1 MSRGAGNV
9 DRVSALPRADA
20 LNDKATELLR
30 TAIERWQSGDWAA
43 LCNLHVRATESHP
56 ERGTLLLLVAA
67 AQLQLGRTE
76 DARLLLDQAREAR
89 VTDELIGRVLVS
101 GAHNSL
107 ARAAALSGDR
117 AKAIEHIKQ
126 SIDLPLHEGDR
137 SEMSEA
143 RLRAQLQ
150 QLGFSERRM
159 ASWAGDVKDPSQP
172 LKIEQLSTIDLG
184 MAWAGNTI
192 NTVIF
197 RHHGIFTWGEYQ
209 YTAFYVDER
218 HLRVVRRE
226 LATDRIVTHDIEG
239 EYNLR
244 DAHNSISLGIDRDGR
259 LHICYDH
266 HATRLRYRRSL
277 HPESIEA
284 WTDELPMTGANED
297 RVTYPT
303 FILPRAGYPLTLL
316 YRDGVHNRGTA
327 RLKTYDESTNRWF
340 DRPIPILSGAEHK
353 PWTSNA
359 YWNHPAVGS
368 DGSLHL
374 SFVWR
379 TDTLGEQ
386 QLVNNINMGYAWSPD
401 NGVHWFTASGQPYR
415 LPITPTTAETIWPS
429 PPGNNLI
436 NQTGMALDSA
446 DRPHI
451 VFYANDSR
459 GIPQYQ
465 HLWFDGMEWLKET
478 FSCRQALFVLK
489 GGGTLQIPISR
500 PDVLI
505 DASDRAFSVCRA
517 DFTDQCLAIAA
528 LPCEPSGTNPHR
540 ASSWTPLWPLSLGY
554 AEPVIDRTRWKRDN
568 VLSLFVQQT
577 QQPDGDLAHIDTQT
591 GASIIDFR
599 LNPVDRTSATFPL
612 SS

>member
-1 MSRGAGNV
+1 MSRATGDM
-9 DRVSALPRADA
+9 DRALCLPRADA
-20 LNDKATELLR
+20 LSDSAEELHR
-30 TAIERWQSGDWAA
+30 IAIERWQSGDWAA
-43 LCNLHVRATESHP
+43 LCDLYERITESHP
-56 ERGTLLLLVAA
+56 KRGDLLLLVAA
-67 AQLQLGRTE
+67 AQLQLGHTE
-76 DARLLLDQAREAR
+76 EARSLIVQAREAN
-89 VTDELIGRVLVS
+89 VTDTLIGRVLAS
-101 GAHNSL
+101 GVHNSL
-107 ARAAALSGDR
+107 ARATALCGNR
-117 AKAIEHIKQ
+117 VKAIQHIKQ
-126 SIDLPLHEGDR
+126 SIDLPLREGDHT
-137 SEMSEA
+137 SLSEA

-150 QLGFSERRM
+150 ELRFPDRRI
-159 ASWAGDVKDPSQP
+159 ASWVGDLKSPSRP
-172 LKIEQLSTIDLG
+172 LNVERLSAIDLG

-209 YTAFYVDER
+209 YVAFYVDER
-218 HLRVVRRE
+218 HLRVARRE
-226 LATDRIVTHDIEG
+226 LATDRVVAHDIEG

-244 DAHNSISLGIDRDGR
+244 DAHNSISLGIDRDGL

-277 HPESIEA
+277 RPQSIEA

-316 YRDGVHNRGTA
+316 YRDGVHNKGSA
-327 RLKTYDESTNRWF
+327 RLKTYDECTKGWI

-359 YWNHPAVGS
+359 YWNHPAVGA

-401 NGVHWFTASGQPYR
+401 NGLHWFTASGQPYR
-415 LPITPTTAETIWPS
+415 LPITPATAETIWPS

-436 NQTGMALDSA
+436 NQTGMALDGA

-451 VFYANDSR
+451 VFYANDAR

-465 HLWFDGMEWLKET
+465 HVWFDGLRWLTET
-478 FSCRQALFVLK
+478 FSSRRVPFVLK

-500 PDVLI
+500 PEVLI
-505 DASDRAFSVCRA
+505 DTSNRAFSVCRA
-517 DFTDQCLAIAA
+517 DFTDQRLAIVA
-528 LPCEPSGTNPHR
+528 LPGEPDATNPHR
-540 ASSWTPLWPLSLGY
+540 ASQWMPLWPFSVSY
-554 AEPVIDRTRWKRDN
+554 AEPVIDRTRWQRDN
-568 VLSLFVQQT
+568 ILSIFVQQT
-577 QQPDGDLAHIDTQT
+577 QQPDGDLAHIDMQT
-591 GASIIDFR
+591 AVSIVDFR
-599 LNPVDRTSATFPL
+599 LNPADKASATFAL